1 MVSLDPSAVVPIA
14 LGVAVVAVI
23 VAATKAVY
31 DELRGGTDTL
41 SLTSVLL
48 LVTGSVVSVG
58 SNVAGLDDEHPFALG
73 ALVVV
78 SLGILLRGAVWVRER
93 ETEAV

>member
-1 MVSLDPSAVVPIA
+1 MVSLDPAAMVPIV
-14 LGVAVVAVI
+14 LSIAVVAVV
-23 VAATKAVY
+23 VAATKSVY

-58 SNVAGLDDEHPFALG
+58 SNVAGLDDEHPLVLG

-78 SLGILLRGAVWVRER
+78 SLGILLRGVVWVRDR